1 MSELT
6 VLQAVRLKG
15 RVSPAD
21 LAATL
26 GEDPNDLAANVDQLV
41 GSGLLVDG
49 KALRVSPDGRARL
62 EELLTAERRHID
74 SAALSPPTAISAPS
88 TPNSKHW

>member
-1 MSELT
+1 MTELT

-41 GSGLLVDG
+41 
-49 KALRVSPDGRARL
+49 
-62 EELLTAERRHID
+62 
-74 SAALSPPTAISAPS
+74 
-88 TPNSKHW
+88 